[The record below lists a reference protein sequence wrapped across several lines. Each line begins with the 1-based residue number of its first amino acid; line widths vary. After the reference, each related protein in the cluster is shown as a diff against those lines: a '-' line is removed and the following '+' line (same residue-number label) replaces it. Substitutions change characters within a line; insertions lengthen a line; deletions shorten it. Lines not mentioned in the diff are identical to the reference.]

1 VKGLDSLKH
10 MVVESEAVGPRLAF
24 ARTQYTRG
32 SKYNNEYRASEP
44 SKLRR
49 LPFLWLGACSHLES
63 LESLEKRL
71 TEKVILIEEGNTV

>member
-1 VKGLDSLKH
+1 
-10 MVVESEAVGPRLAF
+10 MIVESEAVGRSQPSQEPNTPCR
-24 ARTQYTRG
+24 

-49 LPFLWLGACSHLES
+49 LPFLWLGACSHLEP

-71 TEKVILIEEGNTV
+71 TEKVILIEGGNTV